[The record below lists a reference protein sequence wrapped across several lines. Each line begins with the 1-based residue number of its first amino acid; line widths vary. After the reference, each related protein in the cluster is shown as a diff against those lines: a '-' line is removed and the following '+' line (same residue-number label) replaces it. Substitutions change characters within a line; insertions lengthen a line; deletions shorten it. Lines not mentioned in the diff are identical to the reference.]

1 MCARSIASASVM
13 SGDMLRA
20 RPGGQGRAYRGCA
33 APVAAYLFLPPEL
46 LPPLPFPPPLDED
59 LPPPELLP
67 LLSFPPPLDA
77 DLPPPELLPPLSFP
91 PPLDADLPPPELL
104 PLLSLPPPLDADLPL
119 PELSAALP
127 TLSDVFFGE
136 AVARAAF
143 VLVAAGS
150 GDRRAESAFETDGEA
165 A

>member
-1 MCARSIASASVM
+1 MV
-13 SGDMLRA
+13 RA
-20 RPGGQGRAYRGCA
+20 RVGGQGRAYRGCA

-67 LLSFPPPLDA
+67 PLPFPPPLDA
-77 DLPPPELLPPLSFP
+77 DLPPPSELP
-91 PPLDADLPPPELL
+91 
-104 PLLSLPPPLDADLPL
+104 
-119 PELSAALP
+119 AALP

-136 AVARAAF
+136 AVARAAL

-150 GDRRAESAFETDGEA
+150 GDR
-165 A
+165 

>member
-1 MCARSIASASVM
+1 MCALAV
-13 SGDMLRA
+13 
-20 RPGGQGRAYRGCA
+20 
-33 APVAAYLFLPPEL
+33 YLFLPPEL
-46 LPPLPFPPPLDED
+46 LPPLPFPPPLDAD
-59 LPPPELLP
+59 LPPPEFLSP
-67 LLSFPPPLDA
+67 LSFPPPFDA
-77 DLPPPELLPPLSFP
+77 DLPPP
-91 PPLDADLPPPELL
+91 
-104 PLLSLPPPLDADLPL
+104 

-150 GDRRAESAFETDGEA
+150 GDRRAELAFETDGEA

>member
-1 MCARSIASASVM
+1 MCAGSIASAFVM

-20 RPGGQGRAYRGCA
+20 RVGGQGRACRGCA

-77 DLPPPELLPPLSFP
+77 DLPPPELLPLLSFP
-91 PPLDADLPPPELL
+91 PPLDADLPPP
-104 PLLSLPPPLDADLPL
+104 

-150 GDRRAESAFETDGEA
+150 GDR
-165 A
+165 